1 MRRRGGPTS
10 KVPEPTML
18 VRCPLILPVLYPM
31 QMRLSSHVL
40 SLSLFPLLLW
50 IVALINK
57 DRKCLDQIRY
67 YYGLISTK
75 YRTVAVL
82 GDDKLGT
89 NCHTNGTIVND
100 QLLLC
105 ACILFLSFE
114 GTHPCLRNTFILF
127 CCSLT
132 VCFNLPYF
140 AYFCHILSSMENIK
154 MSEWNM
160 SASTLQAS
168 SQCWIGILNIS
179 SEHILELAFKSP
191 CLWVLVWSLQIL
203 SHPNLILAVSI
214 EQNWVSFLMK
224 LGISW

>member
-10 KVPEPTML
+10 KVPEPTMPK
-18 VRCPLILPVLYPM
+18 VPSTYTKIILPVLYPM

-82 GDDKLGT
+82 EDDKFST
-89 NCHTNGTIVND
+89 NSHTYGTIANG

-114 GTHPCLRNTFILF
+114 GTQPCLRNTSFFLFFSNSLLQSALF
-127 CCSLT
+127 CI
-132 VCFNLPYF
+132 F
-140 AYFCHILSSMENIK
+140 LSRSPLWKISKWVGETC
-154 MSEWNM
+154 WHPHCR
-160 SASTLQAS
+160 LQAS
-168 SQCWIGILNIS
+168 VG
-179 SEHILELAFKSP
+179 
-191 CLWVLVWSLQIL
+191 
-203 SHPNLILAVSI
+203 
-214 EQNWVSFLMK
+214 
-224 LGISW
+224 

>member
-1 MRRRGGPTS
+1 MRRRGGLTS
-10 KVPEPTML
+10 KVPEHTVHKVPSTYTT
-18 VRCPLILPVLYPM
+18 IFLPVLYRM

-82 GDDKLGT
+82 EDDKLGT
-89 NCHTNGTIVND
+89 NCHTYGTIVNG

-114 GTHPCLRNTFILF
+114 GTHLCLRNTSFFLLFSNSLLQSALF
-127 CCSLT
+127 C
-132 VCFNLPYF
+132 
-140 AYFCHILSSMENIK
+140 ILSHSPLWKISKWVGETC
-154 MSEWNM
+154 WHPHCRV
-160 SASTLQAS
+160 
-168 SQCWIGILNIS
+168 SQCWIGILNTS
-179 SEHILELAFKSP
+179 SEHILELAF
-191 CLWVLVWSLQIL
+191 
-203 SHPNLILAVSI
+203 SHPV
-214 EQNWVSFLMK
+214 F
-224 LGISW
+224 GP